1 MEAIVRA
8 PGRVN
13 LIGEHTDYNGLPVL
27 PFAIDRSIRIGFAPR
42 PDGVVHI
49 RNVSAAFPER
59 SFETRSPIPPSP
71 AGDWVNYVKAGVQGV
86 ADLAGE
92 SIRGFDA
99 RVEGDIPPDAG
110 LSSSTALVVASA
122 LAACE
127 ANEIPWEP
135 IAMAERLARAERYV
149 GTEGGGMDQAAC
161 LGAREGH
168 VLRIDFA
175 PLRVRPVSAP
185 PFALV
190 VAQSLVSARKTA
202 EAREAYNRRVAE
214 CRLAAAIAGGF
225 GAGEDAARI
234 ALEGDSHDLAS
245 IARKLGMPAEEVVRR
260 YLTRADG
267 TPLADPQRPF
277 LLLRRFLHVVQEAR
291 RVERACE
298 ALERGDLEALG
309 AILDE
314 GHASLRDLFE
324 VSCPEVDELCRCGR
338 EAGALGSRMTG
349 AGFGGSTIHL
359 LRPGEEG
366 AFRARLDE
374 TFYRGPRRV
383 PDRSFAVRPAAGAEV
398 IRPASGSGGR
408 RPSR

>member
-27 PFAIDRSIRIGFAPR
+27 PFAIDRSIRIRLGPR
-42 PDGVVHI
+42 ADGVVRI
-49 RNVSAAFPER
+49 RNASPAFPPRE
-59 SFETRSPIPPSP
+59 FEVRFPIPPSP
-71 AGDWVNYVKAGVQGV
+71 AGDWANYVKAGIQGI
-86 ADLAGE
+86 ADLAGGKV
-92 SIRGFDA
+92 SGFDA
-99 RVEGDIPPDAG
+99 LVDGDIPPDAG

-127 ANEIPWEP
+127 ANGFPWEP

-149 GTEGGGMDQAAC
+149 GTEGGGMDQAVC
-161 LGAREGH
+161 LAGRAGH
-168 VLRIDFA
+168 VLRIDFF
-175 PLRVRPVSAP
+175 PLRVRPVPAP

-190 VAQSLVSARKTA
+190 VAQSLVSAKKTA
-202 EAREAYNRRVAE
+202 EARESYNRRVAE

-225 GAGEDAARI
+225 GADEDAARI
-234 ALEGDSHDLAS
+234 ALKGDPHDLDA
-245 IARKLGMPAEEVVRR
+245 IARKLGLEPDEVVRR
-260 YLTRADG
+260 YLARADG
-267 TPLADPQRPF
+267 SPLADPKRPF
-277 LLLRRFLHVVQEAR
+277 FLLRRFLHVVREAR

-298 ALERGDLEALG
+298 ALEHGDLEALG

-366 AFRARLDE
+366 AFQARLDQ
-374 TFYRGPRRV
+374 TFYQDPRRV
-383 PDRSFAVRPAAGAEV
+383 PDRTFAVHPAAGAEV
-398 IRPASGSGGR
+398 IRPAR
-408 RPSR
+408 